1 MRRFDPWEY
10 RIVVWLLSPLAFLYR
25 WIQTFRNWLYDKEIW
40 RSVRVSVPVIS
51 VGNITVGGTGKTPL
65 VEVLARFFAQEG
77 WKVGILTRGYG
88 RRSRGM
94 VVVSDG
100 KTVIA
105 KPRITGDE
113 PLILAYHLLPHRIPV
128 LVGRDRVA
136 TAKKAIEIYNCNL
149 LILDDGFQYR
159 RLQRNVDIVSLRMAS
174 PFGNRKLLPAGPLR
188 EPLDSLERGHVL
200 VLTGLEKTNPI
211 DFAGAG
217 HFLAKMDVLK
227 GYYKPIE
234 WVLFSDKS
242 TYPLELFSNRSVF
255 AFAGIGNP
263 HSFQKVLSQLE
274 LKLMDFW
281 IYPDHH
287 FYSKREL
294 QKIAKYAEQ
303 KSAVAVVTTEKDAVR
318 FTSPWLGELPLYY
331 LKIQLE
337 IVGEEER
344 LRRVLLPLLKT
355 LKPSS
360 TKQND
365 TQM

>member
-1 MRRFDPWEY
+1 MKHFDPWEY

-25 WIQTFRNWLYDKEIW
+25 WIQILRNWLYDKEIFH
-40 RSVRVSVPVIS
+40 SVRLSVPVIS

-88 RRSRGM
+88 RRSTGM

-100 KTVIA
+100 KTIIA
-105 KPRITGDE
+105 KPKITGDE
-113 PLILAYHLLPHRIPV
+113 PLVLAYRLLEYGIPV
-128 LVGRDRVA
+128 LVGKNRVA

-159 RLQRNVDIVSLRMAS
+159 KLVRDIDIVTLRMAS

-188 EPLDSLERGHVL
+188 EPLDALERGHVL

-234 WVLFSDKS
+234 WVLCSDKS

-263 HSFQKVLSQLE
+263 QSFQKMLHQLD
-274 LKLMDFW
+274 LKLLDFW
-281 IYPDHH
+281 VYPDHH
-287 FYSKREL
+287 FYAPHEL
-294 QKIAKYAEQ
+294 QKIAKWAKQ
-303 KSAVAVVTTEKDAVR
+303 KGAVAVVTTEKDAVR
-318 FTSPWLGELPLYY
+318 LTLPWPGELPLYY
-331 LKIQLE
+331 LKIQLD
-337 IVGEEER
+337 ITGGEER
-344 LRRVLLPLLKT
+344 LRRVLLPFLKSY
-355 LKPSS
+355 K
-360 TKQND
+360 K
-365 TQM
+365 